1 VEAATGSRSVGLGPV
16 SIPMRLPRASGL
28 VWIVALVGAAN
39 VIVLFAQASALVHSL
54 YLNAD
59 NASAL
64 VLAALAGHA
73 SAGAVVNL
81 GNHPWYEPWWFMRA
95 TVGMPGYRELWEAM
109 PLIGGLLGAAAVA
122 ACAWCALGRVAG
134 LVCAVALFAASE
146 AQRWILY
153 VPESHGLVVIHLAA
167 LCAALLFV
175 QRRAFAGRLTR
186 RSALLV
192 GVPLALFTGAG
203 FTDQLLPVSGLA
215 PLLLAPLL
223 AWWRL
228 RAPAWRI
235 VTAFA
240 WLTGVA
246 SLLLALLVTH
256 VMQGEHVVHSPFPV
270 SFVGSEALVA
280 SLQNLIATIAQLGGG
295 SFFGAP
301 ASGSNLLTFAA
312 GALTLLALAAIL
324 RALWRW
330 AQTADARP
338 AAAAGAPAG
347 ARVTP
352 AAPAAPAATSAERPS
367 LEAGSRDLFVAYW
380 GAVLVIVLAVFALT
394 SVSSSSTDGRYLLGA
409 WAAIGALLGMLAAAP
424 AARVA
429 LLAGVAL
436 FGVLNVRAELAS
448 GVTPAGVGPS
458 QGVASAIER
467 FATAHGARVG
477 YAGYWDAAPVT
488 WESHLGVRL
497 YPIEGC
503 ATPAGACP
511 FYGIEIS
518 SWYSPRANTRTFLL
532 TDTRPGVPGEI
543 ASAPAGFGRPIAQ
556 ASVGE
561 GLTVYVYDHDLA
573 ADLGD

>member
-1 VEAATGSRSVGLGPV
+1 MQAATGSRSVGLGPI
-16 SIPMRLPRASGL
+16 SIPRRLPRASGL

-39 VIVLFAQASALVHSL
+39 LIVLLAQASALVHSL

-73 SAGAVVNL
+73 SAGAVINL

-95 TVGMPGYRELWEAM
+95 TVGMPGYRQLWEAM
-109 PLIGGLLGAAAVA
+109 PLIVGLAGAAAVA

-134 LVCAVALFAASE
+134 LVCAVALLAASE

-167 LCAALLFV
+167 LCGALLFV

-192 GVPLALFTGAG
+192 GVPLMLFTGAG

-228 RAPAWRI
+228 RVPAWRT
-235 VTAFA
+235 VTVFA

-256 VMQGEHVVHSPFPV
+256 VMQGENVVHSPFPV
-270 SFVGSEALVA
+270 SFVGSEALV
-280 SLQNLIATIAQLGGG
+280 SGLQNLIATIAGLGGG
-295 SFFGAP
+295 AFFGAP
-301 ASGSNLLTFAA
+301 ASGTSLLTFAA

-330 AQTADARP
+330 ANAADAPRL
-338 AAAAGAPAG
+338 ADAGTTPG

-352 AAPAAPAATSAERPS
+352 GSPPATPPEHPS
-367 LEAGSRDLFVAYW
+367 IEAGSRDLFVAYW

-394 SVSSSSTDGRYLLGA
+394 SVSASTTDGRYLLGA
-409 WAAIGALLGMLAAAP
+409 WAAIGALLGTLATAP
-424 AARVA
+424 AARAA

-436 FGVLNVRAELAS
+436 FGVLNIHAELAS
-448 GVTPAGVGPS
+448 GVTPAGVGPN
-458 QGVASAIER
+458 QAVAGAIER

-488 WESHLGVRL
+488 WESHLGVQL

-518 SWYSPRANTRTFLL
+518 SWYTPRASTRTFLL

-573 ADLGD
+573 ADLGS